1 MHSRVGRYGTSI
13 GSTIFL
19 ALLAS
24 LVTLLTWI
32 KPIESRDKA
41 NCISVHKPTQ
51 FNRKKNLFKNLKTK
65 KINFFVR
72 LNQILDLILK
82 IDPT

>member
-1 MHSRVGRYGTSI
+1 MHSREGRYGISI

-41 NCISVHKPTQ
+41 NCISVHEPTQ
-51 FNRKKNLFKNLKTK
+51 FNRKKKLIQNLKTK
-65 KINFFVR
+65 KLIF
-72 LNQILDLILK
+72 LLD
-82 IDPT
+82 